1 MLKSLWLKHDH
12 ERQKYPSPAY
22 IQPKRRRQQQGYA
35 VTSTTIKNCNYLA
48 PDSNDFVH
56 GTIRIADGLI
66 TELTTFEDASSD
78 KFQSDHTIDASGQ
91 LVIPGLIDCYA
102 RLREPGYEKS
112 ATIASETKAAAHS
125 GITTIF
131 CAPDTDP
138 VTDETATVELI
149 KRKADAAIGIKVLP
163 VGALT
168 EGLRGEQLG
177 EMVTLAEAGC
187 VAFCNGDFPMHN
199 TQVIRRVME
208 YSAGFDL
215 KLIIAPQDRWLSDGV
230 AHEGSVST
238 RLGLRAIPA
247 AAETVALAQLIELC
261 YQTNASVHFSR
272 LSSQRG
278 VQLVSQA
285 KKDGINITADTG
297 IDHLF
302 LTEMDTSD
310 FNSNCHTAPPFRS
323 QRDLEAL
330 REGIAAGVIDAICSN
345 HAPHETDSKLTPFAE
360 SAPGIS
366 SLDSYLGLLL
376 KLSTDCGIAR
386 SSVIERATSGP
397 ARCFGLKQGVLAKG
411 APADLCILDADAEW
425 EFKTESMLSDGKNSP
440 YDGWLFHGELQALY
454 VDGNPL
460 PVTR

>member
-1 MLKSLWLKHDH
+1 MGSD
-12 ERQKYPSPAY
+12 
-22 IQPKRRRQQQGYA
+22 
-35 VTSTTIKNCNYLA
+35 VTATTIKNCNFLH
-48 PDSNDFVH
+48 PDTNEFVH
-56 GTIRIADGLI
+56 GTIHMADGLI
-66 TELTTFEDASSD
+66 SYTSTDQTGSMHAASNNPESE
-78 KFQSDHTIDASGQ
+78 QSVSAQYISEQNESEQNSSEQGQKTLTIDADDK

-112 ATIASETKAAAHS
+112 ATIASETFAAAHS

-149 KRKADAAIGIKVLP
+149 KRKANAAIGVKVLP
-163 VGALT
+163 IGALT
-168 EGLRGEQLG
+168 DGLRGEQLG

-187 VAFCNGDFPMHN
+187 VAFCNGDFPMYN

-208 YSAGFDL
+208 YSAGFGL

-230 AHEGSVST
+230 AHEGSVAT

-285 KKDGINITADTG
+285 KRDNINVSADTG

-310 FNSNCHTAPPFRS
+310 FNSHCHTSPPFRS

-330 REGIAAGVIDAICSN
+330 REGIESGIIDAICSN

-376 KLSTDCGIAR
+376 KLSADSGIALA
-386 SSVIERATSGP
+386 SVISRATTGP
-397 ARCFGLKQGVLAKG
+397 ASCFGLSQGSLAAG
-411 APADLCILDADAEW
+411 APADLSIIDADTEW
-425 EFKTESMLSDGKNSP
+425 EFRTEAMLSDGKNSP
-440 YDGWLFHGELQALY
+440 YQGWLFTGDLQSVY
-454 VDGNPL
+454 IDGNPL
-460 PVTR
+460 PIQRQ

>member
-1 MLKSLWLKHDH
+1 M
-12 ERQKYPSPAY
+12 
-22 IQPKRRRQQQGYA
+22 
-35 VTSTTIKNCNYLA
+35 TSTTIENCNYLL
-48 PDSNDFVH
+48 PDSSEFAHGSVH
-56 GTIRIADGLI
+56 IVDGLI
-66 TELTTFEDASSD
+66 SATNADSEQPSHE
-78 KFQSDHTIDASGQ
+78 TIDANGK

-112 ATIASETKAAAHS
+112 ATIASETRAAAHS

-163 VGALT
+163 IGALT

-177 EMVTLAEAGC
+177 EMMTLAEAGC

-208 YSAGFDL
+208 YSAGFGL

-230 AHEGSVST
+230 AHDGSVST

-285 KKDGINITADTG
+285 KKDNIKITADTG

-310 FNSNCHTAPPFRS
+310 FNSNCHTSPPFRS
-323 QRDLEAL
+323 RRDLEAL
-330 REGIAAGVIDAICSN
+330 REGIQSGVIDAICSN

-366 SLDSYLGLLL
+366 SLDSYLGLLI
-376 KLSTDCGIAR
+376 KLSEDSGIALGT
-386 SSVIERATSGP
+386 VIARATSGP
-397 ARCFGLKQGVLAKG
+397 AKCFALNQGQLISG
-411 APADLCILDADAEW
+411 APADVCVIDKDAEW
-425 EFKTESMLSDGKNSP
+425 EFQTESMLSDGRNSP
-440 YDGWLFHGELQALY
+440 YQGWQFNGVLQRVL
-454 VDGNPL
+454 VDGRAL
-460 PVTR
+460 PIEQREHF

>member
-1 MLKSLWLKHDH
+1 M
-12 ERQKYPSPAY
+12 
-22 IQPKRRRQQQGYA
+22 
-35 VTSTTIKNCNYLA
+35 TSTTIKNCNYLP
-48 PDSNDFVH
+48 PDSSGFVN
-56 GTIRIADGLI
+56 GTIRIDNGLI
-66 TELTTFEDASSD
+66 SGTGDASEQTVGSD
-78 KFQSDHTIDASGQ
+78 ETIDANGK

-112 ATIASETKAAAHS
+112 ATIASEANAAAHS

-163 VGALT
+163 IGALT
-168 EGLRGEQLG
+168 AGLQGEHLG

-208 YSAGFDL
+208 YSAGFGL

-285 KKDGINITADTG
+285 KRDNINITADTG

-310 FNSNCHTAPPFRS
+310 FNSNCHTSPPFRS
-323 QRDLEAL
+323 QRDLDAL
-330 REGIAAGVIDAICSN
+330 REGIESGMIDAICSN
-345 HAPHETDSKLTPFAE
+345 HAPHDTDSKQTPFAE

-376 KLSTDCGIAR
+376 KLASDSGIPL

-397 ARCFGLKQGVLAKG
+397 ARCFGLKQGAIATG
-411 APADLCILDADAEW
+411 APADLSIVDTDAEW
-425 EFKTESMLSDGKNSP
+425 EFQTASMLSDGKNSP
-440 YDGWLFHGELQALY
+440 YEGWLFNGELHGVY

-460 PVTR
+460 PIQRQ

>member
-1 MLKSLWLKHDH
+1 M
-12 ERQKYPSPAY
+12 
-22 IQPKRRRQQQGYA
+22 
-35 VTSTTIKNCNYLA
+35 
-48 PDSNDFVH
+48 
-56 GTIRIADGLI
+56 ADGFI
-66 TELTTFEDASSD
+66 TTAHEAIAHDASD
-78 KFQSDHTIDASGQ
+78 QTIDAKGN

-102 RLREPGYEKS
+102 RLREPGYENS
-112 ATIASETKAAAHS
+112 ATIASETSAAAHN

-149 KRKADAAIGIKVLP
+149 RRKADAAIGVKVLP
-163 VGALT
+163 IGALT
-168 EGLRGEQLG
+168 DGLNGEQLS

-187 VAFCNGDFPMHN
+187 VAFSNGDFPMHN

-208 YSAGFDL
+208 YSSGFGL

-261 YQTNASVHFSR
+261 YQTNATIHFSR

-278 VQLVSQA
+278 VQLVNQA
-285 KKDGINITADTG
+285 KKDNIKITADTG

-310 FNSNCHTAPPFRS
+310 FNSNCHTSPPFRS

-330 REGIAAGVIDAICSN
+330 REGIQSGVIDAICSN

-360 SAPGIS
+360 SSPGIS

-376 KLSTDCGIAR
+376 KLSADTGI
-386 SSVIERATSGP
+386 SLGTVIARATSGP
-397 ARCFGLKQGVLAKG
+397 ASCFGLQQGCLAPG
-411 APADLCILDADAEW
+411 HPADLCIVETDTER
-425 EFKTESMLSDGKNSP
+425 EFQTESMLSDGKNSP
-440 YDGWLFHGELQALY
+440 YQGWMLNGTLHSVY
-454 VDGNPL
+454 VDGNSL
-460 PVTR
+460 PIYR

>member
-1 MLKSLWLKHDH
+1 M
-12 ERQKYPSPAY
+12 
-22 IQPKRRRQQQGYA
+22 
-35 VTSTTIKNCNYLA
+35 TSTTIKNCKYLP
-48 PDSNDFVH
+48 PDSTEFVH
-56 GTIRIADGLI
+56 GSVHIVDGLI
-66 TELTTFEDASSD
+66 ASADAAS
-78 KFQSDHTIDASGQ
+78 KEAENHTIDAGGH

-112 ATIASETKAAAHS
+112 ATIASETRAAAHS

-163 VGALT
+163 IGALT

-177 EMVTLAEAGC
+177 EMMTLAKAGC

-208 YSAGFDL
+208 YSAGFGL

-238 RLGLRAIPA
+238 RMGLRAIPS

-261 YQTNASVHFSR
+261 YQTDASVHFSR

-285 KKDGINITADTG
+285 KKDNIKVTADTG

-310 FNSNCHTAPPFRS
+310 FNSNCHTSPPFRS

-330 REGIAAGVIDAICSN
+330 RDGIRTGVIDAICSN
-345 HAPHETDSKLTPFAE
+345 HAPHEIDSKLTPFAE

-366 SLDSYLGLLL
+366 SLDSYLGLLI
-376 KLSTDCGIAR
+376 KLSDDTGIAPGT
-386 SSVIERATSGP
+386 VFARATSGP
-397 ARCFGLKQGVLAKG
+397 ARCFGLEQGQLRPG
-411 APADLCILDADAEW
+411 APADICVIDRDAEW
-425 EFKTESMLSDGKNSP
+425 DFQTASMLSDGSNSP
-440 YDGWLFHGELQALY
+440 YQGWHFNGAVHHVF
-454 VDGNPL
+454 VDGKAL
-460 PVTR
+460 PIEPRQH

>member
-1 MLKSLWLKHDH
+1 MPTPLSSTSTLTTTAGFD
-12 ERQKYPSPAY
+12 
-22 IQPKRRRQQQGYA
+22 
-35 VTSTTIKNCNYLA
+35 VTSTTIKNCRFLS
-48 PDSNDFVH
+48 PDSGDFVD
-56 GTIRIADGLI
+56 GAVRIADGLI
-66 TELTTFEDASSD
+66 TGTSRNETSGLDSSE
-78 KFQSDHTIDASGQ
+78 QTIDAEGM
-91 LVIPGLIDCYA
+91 LLIPGLIDCYA
-102 RLREPGYEKS
+102 RLREPGFEKS
-112 ATIASETKAAAHS
+112 ATIASETNAAAHS
-125 GITTIF
+125 GITTLF

-149 KRKADAAIGIKVLP
+149 KRKANAAIGVKVLP
-163 VGALT
+163 IGALT
-168 EGLRGEQLG
+168 KGLNGEQLG

-187 VAFCNGDFPMHN
+187 IAFCNGDFPMHN

-208 YSAGFDL
+208 YSAGFGL

-230 AHEGSVST
+230 AHEGAVST

-285 KKDGINITADTG
+285 KKDNIDITADTG

-310 FNSNCHTAPPFRS
+310 FNSNCHASPPFRS
-323 QRDLEAL
+323 QRDRDAL
-330 REGIAAGVIDAICSN
+330 REGISNGVIDAICSN
-345 HAPHETDSKLTPFAE
+345 HSPHEIDSKLTPFAE

-376 KLSTDCGIAR
+376 KLADDSGIAL
-386 SSVIERATSGP
+386 SSVIACASSGP
-397 ARCFGLKQGVLAKG
+397 ARCFGLEQGSLAAG
-411 APADLCILDADAEW
+411 TPADLCIIDDRVDW
-425 EFKTESMLSDGKNSP
+425 EFQTGSMLSDGKNSP
-440 YDGWLFHGELQALY
+440 YQGWLFNGALHSVY
-454 VDGNPL
+454 VNGYPL
-460 PVTR
+460 PIRRQ

>member
-1 MLKSLWLKHDH
+1 MSSS
-12 ERQKYPSPAY
+12 KYQSTAA
-22 IQPKRRRQQQGYA
+22 RCD
-35 VTSTTIKNCNYLA
+35 VTNITIENCNYLS
-48 PDSNDFVH
+48 PDSSEFVH
-56 GTIRIADGLI
+56 GDIHIADGLI
-66 TELTTFEDASSD
+66 SSTGAVSNAPRPD
-78 KFQSDHTIDASGQ
+78 QTLDASGK

-102 RLREPGYEKS
+102 RLREPGFEKS
-112 ATIASETKAAAHS
+112 ATIASETRAAAHS

-149 KRKADAAIGIKVLP
+149 KRKAAAAIGVKVLP
-163 VGALT
+163 IGALT
-168 EGLRGEQLG
+168 EGLRGEHLS
-177 EMVTLAEAGC
+177 EMVTLSEAGC
-187 VAFCNGDFPMHN
+187 IAFCNGDFPMHN

-208 YSAGFDL
+208 YSAGFGL

-230 AHEGSVST
+230 AHDGSVST

-261 YQTNASVHFSR
+261 YQTNASLHFSR

-285 KKDGINITADTG
+285 KKDNINITADTG

-310 FNSNCHTAPPFRS
+310 FNSNCHTSPPFRS
-323 QRDLEAL
+323 QRDLDAL
-330 REGIAAGVIDAICSN
+330 REGIESGVIDAICTN

-376 KLSTDCGIAR
+376 KLASDSGI
-386 SSVIERATSGP
+386 SLGKVLSRATSGP
-397 ARCFGLKQGVLAKG
+397 ANCFGLEQGRLAAG
-411 APADLCILDADAEW
+411 APADLSIIDADAEW
-425 EFKTESMLSDGKNSP
+425 EFQTELMLSDGKNTP
-440 YDGWLFHGELQALY
+440 YEGWLFNGELVSVY
-454 VDGNPL
+454 VNGTPL
-460 PVTR
+460 PIHRQ